1 MNIKLLKK
9 FSAVF
14 TSLSFAWVLLSPN
27 FLLAAEAVA
36 TKDVGRTSSVQISLG
51 KSRLYKYANPITRI
65 SVGDASIADVM
76 IVSPTEIYLLGK
88 KVGSTNV
95 FLWHSSGG
103 VSTLDVAVG
112 ADAGALQD
120 LLAKLIPGEK
130 NIQASSA
137 GESLVLTGQ
146 VSDAMKVQQAVLVAQ
161 EFTGKKVL
169 NMMTTN
175 DLPQVLIEVRIAE
188 MDKSVADALGVQ
200 VQGSNFSFNMLNSAP
215 LGFAASAAG
224 TIGSTSAW
232 LQAQINSGLI
242 TILAEP
248 NIMAIS
254 GQEGEFLSGG
264 IVFLPVPQ
272 TSSTGGGAVITLQ
285 PQNYGVGVKFTPTVL
300 SEGRINLKV
309 SPQVSEV
316 NPTGITVSANGSTT
330 VMPAITTRQASTTV
344 ELYDGQSFA
353 IGGLI
358 SNNVA
363 EIVSAFPGL
372 ANVPVIGALFRSSSF
387 KADRSELIIVIT
399 PHIVKPVGTK
409 IGLPTD
415 KYIKPSATE
424 FLVNGQLEGSKPQP
438 TVEEGTK

>member
-200 VQGSNFSFNMLNSAP
+200 VQGSSFSFNMLNSAP

-232 LQAQINSGLI
+232 LQI
-242 TILAEP
+242 
-248 NIMAIS
+248 
-254 GQEGEFLSGG
+254 
-264 IVFLPVPQ
+264 
-272 TSSTGGGAVITLQ
+272 
-285 PQNYGVGVKFTPTVL
+285 
-300 SEGRINLKV
+300 GRAHV
-309 SPQVSEV
+309 
-316 NPTGITVSANGSTT
+316 
-330 VMPAITTRQASTTV
+330 
-344 ELYDGQSFA
+344 
-353 IGGLI
+353 
-358 SNNVA
+358 
-363 EIVSAFPGL
+363 
-372 ANVPVIGALFRSSSF
+372 
-387 KADRSELIIVIT
+387 
-399 PHIVKPVGTK
+399 
-409 IGLPTD
+409 
-415 KYIKPSATE
+415 
-424 FLVNGQLEGSKPQP
+424 
-438 TVEEGTK
+438 

>member
-27 FLLAAEAVA
+27 FLLAAETVA

-415 KYIKPSATE
+415 KYIQPSATE

-438 TVEEGTK
+438 TVEESTK

>member
-76 IVSPTEIYLLGK
+76 IVNPTEIYLLGK

-95 FLWHSSGG
+95 FLWHSSGS

-112 ADAGALQD
+112 ADAGALQV
-120 LLAKLIPGEK
+120 LLEKLIPGEK

-200 VQGSNFSFNMLNSAP
+200 VQGKNFSFNMLNSAP

-224 TIGSTSAW
+224 TIGSTNAW

-399 PHIVKPVGTK
+399 PHIVKPVGNK

-415 KYIKPSATE
+415 KYVQPSAVE
-424 FLVNGQLEGSKPQP
+424 FLINGQLEGSKPQP
-438 TVEEGTK
+438 TVEESAK